1 VVTRRRDS
9 GHRQAVHR
17 EAGHAVTDRIDVVV
31 RRTGDHTVVAV
42 NGSIYFDTHEGLKET
57 LLALAGEEKPRII
70 LDLSG
75 VDLCD
80 SSGLN
85 MMAQTH
91 LTATRNGGWLR
102 LAGVQPIVRQVLDA
116 THLTRMLPLYDT
128 TQQAASG

>member
-1 VVTRRRDS
+1 VVTHRRDS
-9 GHRQAVHR
+9 GHR
-17 EAGHAVTDRIDVVV
+17 EAGHTVTDRIDVVV
-31 RRTGDHTVVAV
+31 RRGAEYTVVAAS
-42 NGSIYFDTHEGLKET
+42 GSIYFDTHAELKET
-57 LLALAGEEKPRII
+57 LLALATEEKPRII

-91 LTATRNGGWLR
+91 LMATRHGGWLR

-128 TQQAASG
+128 AEQAASD

>member
-1 VVTRRRDS
+1 MEWSRAAGGET
-9 GHRQAVHR
+9 GYR
-17 EAGHAVTDRIDVVV
+17 EAGHAVTDRVDVVV
-31 RRTGDHTVVAV
+31 RRSADHTVVAAS
-42 NGSIYFDTHEGLKET
+42 GSIYFDTHEALKET
-57 LLALAGEEKPRII
+57 LLALAAEEKPRIV

-91 LTATRNGGWLR
+91 LMATRHGGWLR

-116 THLTRMLPLYDT
+116 THLTRMIPLYDT
-128 TQQAASG
+128 AEQADDAAG

>member
-1 VVTRRRDS
+1 
-9 GHRQAVHR
+9 
-17 EAGHAVTDRIDVVV
+17 VTDRIDVVV

-128 TQQAASG
+128 AQQAASG

>member
-9 GHRQAVHR
+9 GHR
-17 EAGHAVTDRIDVVV
+17 EAGHAVTDRVDIVV
-31 RRTGDHTVVAV
+31 RRSADHTVVTAS
-42 NGSIYFDTHEGLKET
+42 GSIYFDTHEALKET
-57 LLALAGEEKPRII
+57 LLALAAEEKPRIV

-91 LTATRNGGWLR
+91 LMATRHGGWLR
-102 LAGVQPIVRQVLDA
+102 LAGVHPIVRQVLDA

-128 TQQAASG
+128 AEQAASD